1 MRKSLL
7 LLLILALTTAFAVP
21 AKTLVVNLTA
31 SGMGMKAGTS
41 YIDDENSFSVDN
53 VSFAINHFIPKADCT
68 QVKVNQSSINNNIYI
83 YNTTA
88 LPNITRIEFEMTAAA
103 LIAAEQAAQTY
114 VYSGTSCLRSLPA
127 CGNVTGTI

>member
-1 MRKSLL
+1 
-7 LLLILALTTAFAVP
+7 
-21 AKTLVVNLTA
+21 
-31 SGMGMKAGTS
+31 MGMKAGTS

-88 LPNITRIEFEMTAAA
+88 LPNITRIEFEMTAAS
-103 LIAAEQAAQTY
+103 LISAEQA
-114 VYSGTSCLRSLPA
+114 L
-127 CGNVTGTI
+127 